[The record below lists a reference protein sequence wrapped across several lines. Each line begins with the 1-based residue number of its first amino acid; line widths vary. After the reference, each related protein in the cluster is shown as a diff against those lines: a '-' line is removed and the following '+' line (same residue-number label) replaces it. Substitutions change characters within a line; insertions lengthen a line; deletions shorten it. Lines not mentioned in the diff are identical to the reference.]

1 MTDVIDKPTTSPIS
15 TTRHGDVLIVTSN
28 NPPVNALGAAVRQGL
43 VAAIEEAKGDDA
55 IKAVVIRCEGQTFFA
70 GADVSEFGTPKAF
83 QQPMLPQVVDRI
95 EACTKPVVAAIH
107 GTALG
112 GGLEVA
118 LGCHYRVAVPDAKLG
133 TPEVKLGLLPGAG
146 GTQRLPRLIGPSR
159 AKDIVYSGRQVKAEE
174 ALAIGLVDRLCDDPY
189 ADAVERAKRYA
200 AGPRVALRAAKA
212 AIDWG
217 SRTDLRTGL
226 TIEREAFSDLF
237 ATEDQKEG
245 MRSFV
250 EEGPGK
256 AKFKGR

>member
-1 MTDVIDKPTTSPIS
+1 
-15 TTRHGDVLIVTSN
+15 
-28 NPPVNALGAAVRQGL
+28 
-43 VAAIEEAKGDDA
+43 
-55 IKAVVIRCEGQTFFA
+55 
-70 GADVSEFGTPKAF
+70 
-83 QQPMLPQVVDRI
+83 
-95 EACTKPVVAAIH
+95 
-107 GTALG
+107 
-112 GGLEVA
+112 
-118 LGCHYRVAVPDAKLG
+118 
-133 TPEVKLGLLPGAG
+133 
-146 GTQRLPRLIGPSR
+146 LPRLIGPSR

-189 ADAVERAKRYA
+189 ADALETAKRYA
-200 AGPRVALRAAKA
+200 TGPRVALRAAKA

-217 SRTDLRTGL
+217 GRTDLRTGL